1 MGLFFII
8 DKIRMGW
15 HGGHEFFALAMT
27 PNAYFG
33 DVQKND

>member
-1 MGLFFII
+1 ME
-8 DKIRMGW
+8 W

-33 DVQKND
+33 DVQKDD

>member
-1 MGLFFII
+1 MGLFFVI
-8 DKIRMGW
+8 DRTGMGW

-33 DVQKND
+33 DVQKDN

>member
-1 MGLFFII
+1 MGSFFII
-8 DKIRMGW
+8 DRTLMEW

-33 DVQKND
+33 DVQKDD